1 MPDLFTSLQDFTQWF
16 SRGIE
21 DGAGRKN
28 DMLQAQQLRRL
39 HDVLRPF
46 MLRRVKRNV
55 QSELGEKIEKD
66 ILVNLSPRQHMMYK
80 ALRSNASVKAIL
92 DSAKDNSDTS
102 TKRNALMNVVM
113 QFRKVGSILHTFS
126 RLLLILIFL
135 QVCNHPELFERAD
148 VTAPLSF
155 STFSSSGDLLREQ
168 SLYLPDSCKN
178 PIRIHLPRIVWEDGG
193 VVSRP
198 FEEGR
203 AGFETRYLHNLM
215 NIWSPDN
222 LIKSLE
228 DKGKHIDVSRSC
240 SC

>member
-92 DSAKDNSDTS
+92 DQAKDNSDVS
-102 TKRNALMNVVM
+102 TRRNALMNVVM
-113 QFRKVGSILHTFS
+113 QFRKV
-126 RLLLILIFL
+126 
-135 QVCNHPELFERAD
+135 
-148 VTAPLSF
+148 
-155 STFSSSGDLLREQ
+155 
-168 SLYLPDSCKN
+168 
-178 PIRIHLPRIVWEDGG
+178 
-193 VVSRP
+193 SRP
-198 FEEGR
+198 CF
-203 AGFETRYLHNLM
+203 Y
-215 NIWSPDN
+215 
-222 LIKSLE
+222 
-228 DKGKHIDVSRSC
+228 SRIRNDARH
-240 SC
+240 

>member
-21 DGAGRKN
+21 DGTGRKN

-80 ALRSNASVKAIL
+80 ALRSNASIKAIL
-92 DSAKDNSDTS
+92 DQAKETSDTS

-113 QFRKVGSILHTFS
+113 QFRKVHAVGDLFPN
-126 RLLLILIFL
+126 LLLTALPF

-168 SLYLPDSCKN
+168 SLYLPDSCEN
-178 PIRIHLPRIVWEDGG
+178 PIRVQLPRIMWEEGG
-193 VVSRP
+193 ILRRP
-198 FEEGR
+198 SEQGR
-203 AGFETRYLHNLM
+203 AGFETRYLQNLM

-222 LIKSLE
+222 LVTSFE
-228 DKGKHIDVSRSC
+228 ESGK
-240 SC
+240 